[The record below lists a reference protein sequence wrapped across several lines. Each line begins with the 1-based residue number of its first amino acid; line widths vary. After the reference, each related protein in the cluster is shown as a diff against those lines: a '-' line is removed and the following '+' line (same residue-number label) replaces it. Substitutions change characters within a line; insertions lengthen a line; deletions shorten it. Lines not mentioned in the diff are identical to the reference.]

1 MNEEECIYRDTL
13 VTLLFSN
20 DGNDDE
26 SYTAGNK
33 TIFQNS
39 GRIQQQ
45 NLAGTH
51 VFAGKVLNSPH
62 LSLLDDDAEDA
73 IFRQLIMVL

>member
-1 MNEEECIYRDTL
+1 MSEKECIYRDTL
-13 VTLLFSN
+13 VTLLFST
-20 DGNDDE
+20 DGNDNE
-26 SYTAGNK
+26 SHTAAGDK
-33 TIFQNS
+33 TVFQNS

-45 NLAGTH
+45 NLAGKH

-62 LSLLDDDAEDA
+62 LSLDDDAEDT